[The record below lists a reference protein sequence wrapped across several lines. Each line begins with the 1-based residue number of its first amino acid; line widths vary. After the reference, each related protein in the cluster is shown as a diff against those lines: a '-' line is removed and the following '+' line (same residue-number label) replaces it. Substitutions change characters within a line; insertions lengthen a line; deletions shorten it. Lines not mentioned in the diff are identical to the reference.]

1 MNETPTRER
10 KVPMSVRLPRTV
22 VERLDDYARL
32 NGMSRTDAIV
42 HYLERGMDGTL
53 QPESA
58 ELLRSIDSRLD
69 EACIA
74 LGKIVGER
82 QAADRAGGS
91 IGQGITADLVH
102 AISAVCE
109 RFPAVRRAY
118 VFGSFARGTAGPE
131 SDIDLR
137 VELSPGAAFNLHD
150 LDHLCKQIEQAVGR
164 DVDAVSARKIKNDS
178 LARAIEREKVLV
190 YERET
195 R

>member
-131 SDIDLR
+131 SISTFASSFPRALHSTCMTSIISASR
-137 VELSPGAAFNLHD
+137 SSRRWGATSMRFPP
-150 LDHLCKQIEQAVGR
+150 EG
-164 DVDAVSARKIKNDS
+164 
-178 LARAIEREKVLV
+178 
-190 YERET
+190 
-195 R
+195 